1 MEKEI
6 DWYSALAMTVTY
18 VGAVNV
24 IFFLLLY
31 IIDGEFSGVTVHIFL
46 SIIVA
51 ISGVIR
57 GILIP
62 YKGILDK
69 EESDDD
75 DYYKPP
81 QIVGYAWTALI
92 IIFFIYAFF
101 IM

>member
-75 DYYKPP
+75 YYKPP